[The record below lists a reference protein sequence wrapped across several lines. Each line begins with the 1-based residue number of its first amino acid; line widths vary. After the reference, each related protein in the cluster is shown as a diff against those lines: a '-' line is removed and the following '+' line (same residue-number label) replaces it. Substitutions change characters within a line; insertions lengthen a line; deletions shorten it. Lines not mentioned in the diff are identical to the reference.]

1 MIYTYFIYF
10 IGKKGNETFHKSI
23 FLDLNSK
30 IDNQEILEILQEN
43 IKNSIEIELDGIV
56 ISNFKLISKKSD
68 GDNI

>member
-1 MIYTYFIYF
+1 MIYKYFIHF
-10 IGKKGNETFHKSI
+10 IGKKGNETFYGSI

-30 IDNQEILEILQEN
+30 IDSQEILEILQEN
-43 IKNSIEIELDGIV
+43 IKNSIEKEVDGIV

>member
-1 MIYTYFIYF
+1 MIYTYFIHF
-10 IGKKGNETFHKSI
+10 IGKKGNETFYGSI

-30 IDNQEILEILQEN
+30 IDSQEILEILQEN
-43 IKNSIEIELDGIV
+43 IKNSIEKEVDGIV